1 VDASITAGLVA
12 AGLGLDYQELRLDL
26 ASEAWLA
33 AGAGLRERVAGL
45 LADYPAEVELIG
57 SAAVPG
63 LLAKPIIDLAVGIAP
78 GSGPA
83 GRGVT
88 NPNPAPDANPKP
100 APDAS
105 PNPAPDAAPVPEAV
119 AVSDAGLLPAAVL
132 ASLVTDGWIYR
143 GDAGSDGGQVFVLE
157 TRPWHRVAHL
167 HLVERGG
174 EQWRNYLRLRDL
186 LGRCP
191 EARARYQ
198 ATKLRLAGRQPTDR
212 RAYTSGKTGV
222 VTELLASSCD

>member
-1 VDASITAGLVA
+1 VDASIAAGLAA
-12 AGLGLDYQELRLDL
+12 AGLGLDYEELRLDL

-45 LADYPAEVELIG
+45 LADYPVEVELIG

-63 LLAKPIIDLAVGIAP
+63 LLAKPIIDLAIGTAP
-78 GSGPA
+78 GVNNEPHA
-83 GRGVT
+83 
-88 NPNPAPDANPKP
+88 DADRVR
-100 APDAS
+100 DADR
-105 PNPAPDAAPVPEAV
+105 ARVRVPEAI

-132 ASLVTDGWIYR
+132 ASLVADGWIYR

-186 LGRCP
+186 LRRCP

-198 ATKLRLAGRQPTDR
+198 AVKLGLAGRQPTDR

-222 VTELLASSCD
+222 VTQLLAGSCD